1 MADTIIENIQ
11 HDGKDIKLPQSMID
25 GLTAALANLFLQ
37 KVDSINFDSSTSKLT
52 LTFGTGDPL
61 STNIVL
67 GDLSQL
73 NKNGNANTYLNGSGQ
88 WSTPPDTNTTYNNAT
103 TSSDGLM
110 SKSDKSK
117 LDGIANGA
125 QVNSITGVKG
135 NSEST
140 YRTGNVNIT
149 AANIGLGNVQNT
161 ADADKT
167 VKSAATATKLQTA
180 RTIQTNLAS
189 ADSASF
195 DGSGNVTP
203 GVKGILPLANGGTG
217 KEYNFNATVR
227 TGSPNLNTFM
237 CPLGIIELS
246 GATNSPVSGEQ
257 QVITFGYLGNAKT
270 ISGVSNTALFSVAD
284 GMCLQFVT
292 PMTTGSVYRSPSAI
306 YVRFVR
312 YESSFDEDTVEGYG
326 DWKKIELTDV

>member
-1 MADTIIENIQ
+1 MADTVIENIQ

-25 GLTAALANLFLQ
+25 GLTAALANLLLQ

-61 STNIVL
+61 STDIVL

-88 WSTPPDTNTTYNNAT
+88 WSTPPDTNTIYNNAT
-103 TSSDGLM
+103 SSADGLM

-117 LDGIANGA
+117 LDGIATGA

-140 YRTGNVNIT
+140 YRTGNINIT
-149 AANIGLGNVQNT
+149 AANIGLGNVANT

-167 VKSAATATKLQTA
+167 VKSAGTCTGNSATATKLQTA

-189 ADSASF
+189 ANSASF
-195 DGSGNVTP
+195 DGSGNVSP
-203 GVKGILPLANGGTG
+203 GVTGILPVANGGTG
-217 KEYNFNATVR
+217 NASGTAKYISSNLIESV
-227 TGSPNLNTFM
+227 NLNEISNSGICYVGSSSSNLPETDDKVVNALVLTFYGTASTGGN
-237 CPLGIIELS
+237 PIKIQI
-246 GATNSPVSGEQ
+246 ARV
-257 QVITFGYLGNAKT
+257 VKRAITPP
-270 ISGVSNTALFSVAD
+270 NTPIYIRSYWSSWTAWQAL
-284 GMCLQFVT
+284 
-292 PMTTGSVYRSPSAI
+292 Y
-306 YVRFVR
+306 
-312 YESSFDEDTVEGYG
+312 
-326 DWKKIELTDV
+326 